1 MTFEELY
8 KTLVQQSVKGKEG
21 PLPPHD
27 DHQLDCSCCIR
38 KNILLL
44 SIRKLVSSA
53 NMRMHVKKA
62 VFLMLS

>member
-27 DHQLDCSCCIR
+27 DHQLDCLLHPEKYPPVIDTETCVFCQHENACQKSCIFD
-38 KNILLL
+38 
-44 SIRKLVSSA
+44 
-53 NMRMHVKKA
+53 H
-62 VFLMLS
+62 